1 MIYSCSEHVEEALDE
16 TLTDGGPP
24 PVFTKMEDKEAPC
37 FICGKPALFQVE
49 A

>member
-1 MIYSCSEHVEEALDE
+1 MVYSCKEHVEEALDE

-24 PVFTKMEDKEAPC
+24 PVLTETDREEAHC

-49 A
+49 T